1 MCKKGKQEEG
11 VRFLALKLQ
20 EKQIKTFN
28 GVWGK
33 AGVFLTLS
41 SGFILIKIKIKKMKK
56 PTLIHSILL
65 YSPLHKPL
73 GFTERAFKQ
82 ESKSR

>member
-41 SGFILIKIKIKKMKK
+41 SGFILIKINLKKKNEETYSHSLN
-56 PTLIHSILL
+56 PTVLTTS
-65 YSPLHKPL
+65 
-73 GFTERAFKQ
+73 
-82 ESKSR
+82 